1 MQRGRCDPI
10 PAGPVALTLVPYV
23 LLATDAPW
31 VSDEIRAA
39 LGAADTTIAV
49 CDNGKNVRKSV
60 LAKAPD
66 IAILDLQIGNMGG
79 MATCMDLRL
88 EESGGRLPHV
98 PILMLLDRVADVHL
112 ARRSEADGWLVKP
125 LDPMRLRNAVKTIL
139 GGGSVHEGVPIVVSE
154 TDKTQA
160 APAS

>member
-1 MQRGRCDPI
+1 M
-10 PAGPVALTLVPYV
+10 YV

-31 VSDEIRAA
+31 LSDEIRAA
-39 LGAADTTIAV
+39 LSGQDTTVDV

-88 EESGGRLPHV
+88 EESGDRLPHV
-98 PILMLLDRVADVHL
+98 PILMLLDRTADVHL
-112 ARRSEADGWLVKP
+112 ARRSQADGWLVKP
-125 LDPMRLRNAVKTIL
+125 LDPLRLRSAVATIIA
-139 GGGSVHEGVPIVVSE
+139 GGTVHEGVPAAVAE
-154 TDKTQA
+154 TEM
-160 APAS
+160 PAEAGAS

>member
-1 MQRGRCDPI
+1 L
-10 PAGPVALTLVPYV
+10 ALVYV

-31 VSDEIRAA
+31 LSDDIRAA
-39 LGAADTTIAV
+39 LSGPDTTIAV

-88 EESGGRLPHV
+88 EESGDRLPHV
-98 PILMLLDRVADVHL
+98 PILMLLDRTADVHL
-112 ARRSEADGWLVKP
+112 ARRSQADGWLVKP
-125 LDPMRLRNAVKTIL
+125 LDPLRLRNAVATIIA
-139 GGGSVHEGVPIVVSE
+139 GGTVHEGVPAAVAE
-154 TDKTQA
+154 TEMPAEA
-160 APAS
+160 AAS